1 MPAFVILNPY
11 ANRWSALKQRPEAE
25 KALTEAGVE
34 FELQISQAP
43 GDAVE
48 IARHAAVEGYSPIIA
63 AGGDGTIG
71 EVVNGLY
78 RANDRS
84 TLGPFGVLPLGTAN
98 DLIHN
103 LGLPLDLP
111 GAAAA
116 IANGHTRRIDL
127 GKVNDWVFC
136 NNSAIGLEPV
146 VTLHNIHMKRT
157 KGIVRYLLAA
167 LKAIAENHRWDMKI
181 EWDDGEYEGP
191 ISLVSVGNCPLTGGM
206 FHMAPDADPADG
218 RLTFVRGY
226 APTRRRMLAL
236 LPRTITGSYIH
247 QQGISQH
254 HTRCLRIQSHQ
265 PSPLQ
270 VDGELRTEADTH
282 FKYEVL
288 QSRLDILVP
297 GA

>member
-1 MPAFVILNPY
+1 MPAFIVLNPY
-11 ANRWSALKQRPEAE
+11 ANRWNAQRQRPAAEAALK
-25 KALTEAGVE
+25 EAGVA
-34 FELQISQAP
+34 FELQESQSP
-43 GDAVE
+43 GEAVD
-48 IARHAAVEGYSPIIA
+48 IAHQAAAEGFSPIIA

-71 EVVNGLY
+71 EVVNGLFK
-78 RANDRS
+78 ANEDS

-98 DLIHN
+98 DLVHN
-103 LGLPLDLP
+103 LGMPLDLP

-127 GKVNDWVFC
+127 GRVNNWVFC

-146 VTLHNIHMKRT
+146 VTLHNIRMKRT

-167 LKAIAENHRWDMKI
+167 LKAIAENHRWDMRI
-181 EWDDGEYEGP
+181 EWDDGAYEGP

-206 FHMAPDADPADG
+206 FRMAPDADPADE

-226 APTRRRMLAL
+226 APTRRRMLNL

-247 QQGISQH
+247 QHGIHQH
-254 HTRCLRIQSHQ
+254 HTRSLRIHSLQ

-270 VDGELRTEADTH
+270 VDGELRIEAGMD
-282 FKYEVL
+282 FEYAAL
-288 QSRLDILVP
+288 PARLDILVP
-297 GA
+297 GI